1 MRIAVEPFRTT
12 VPATM
17 ENGDDQKYGQIEI
30 SVSADSDGGFSA
42 DEIDSEYGEQVLKPR
57 SAASRVPSNN
67 ETYNYK
73 SEVRKQNCFFG
84 SSMISVA
91 GLLIAAYF
99 LMGLSFTPANIGIF
113 GDETNMK
120 GSSGEVGLEAANAE
134 MQEIVDEEI
143 MEAEQAG
150 IIDEDGEKGG
160 IADIVKRAKDKVKKT
175 NKAAERFKNLIDNK
189 NEVGEND
196 WVEKKD
202 WWKIHDSDF
211 DTDQMSKED
220 QRAWKASVKRQK
232 QMKRRCK
239 KEPTLEECSNKDLI
253 TSLTDIRDKLVK
265 HYNYEATGSGK
276 ESSPAPKD
284 DADRGGHNHQKHD
297 QKPDE
302 NDITGAA
309 EPTEEEDMSGAQDS
323 TQVQD
328 DAETDIANEQTDTKE
343 EVDTEPAAEDES
355 SLGSHQDSGTEVVQS
370 TISDAFEVI
379 KQVKH
384 DRLSFT

>member
-1 MRIAVEPFRTT
+1 MRIAVKRT

-17 ENGDDQKYGQIEI
+17 ENGDDQQYEQIET

-67 ETYNYK
+67 ETYSYK

-134 MQEIVDEEI
+134 MQGIVDKEI

-150 IIDEDGEKGG
+150 IIDEDGENGG
-160 IADIVKRAKDKVKKT
+160 IADTVKRAKDKVKKT

-284 DADRGGHNHQKHD
+284 DADRGGHDHQKHD
-297 QKPDE
+297 S
-302 NDITGAA
+302 TGAA
-309 EPTEEEDMSGAQDS
+309 EPTGEEEDS
-323 TQVQD
+323 TGKVQD
-328 DAETDIANEQTDTKE
+328 DAETEIADEQTDTKE
-343 EVDTEPAAEDES
+343 EVVTEPAAEEDES
-355 SLGSHQDSGTEVVQS
+355 STGSHQDSGTDVVQS